1 MARIS
6 KKQFIGYMNDNL
18 LSHTEPEF
26 VSLSWKQIG
35 RREPI
40 CYQIEDAIGECIS
53 DYMSD
58 NDIEDDE
65 FWQRWFDDYE
75 EIFMELDLN

>member
-1 MARIS
+1 MAKS
-6 KKQFIGYMNDNL
+6 KKKDFIQYVQDNIMQ
-18 LSHTEPEF
+18 HTEPEY
-26 VSLSWKQIG
+26 VSLSWKHIG
-35 RREPI
+35 RHEPI